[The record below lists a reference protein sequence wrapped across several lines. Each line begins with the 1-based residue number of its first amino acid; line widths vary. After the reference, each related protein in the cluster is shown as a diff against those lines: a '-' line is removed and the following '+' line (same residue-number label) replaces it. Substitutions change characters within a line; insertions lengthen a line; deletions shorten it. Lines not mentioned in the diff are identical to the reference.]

1 MGLDRAGCEPVGFY
15 ERRSTQVAEQILVV
29 DDQSD
34 VCENIR
40 DILQSDGY
48 AVECT
53 HSLSA
58 ARQRDDWHT
67 FSAVLLDRVF
77 PDGNSDG
84 LLHQIS
90 QAAPETPVIVIT
102 GYHDLDGAVVALR
115 NGAADYLFKPTDSNA
130 LKATLLRVQERRKLR
145 AKLARLAATVES
157 SEDAIIGTDLDGT
170 IVSWNASAT
179 RLFDH
184 DAADAIG
191 RPIAII
197 APDDRSR
204 EWQETLDR
212 IRRGDRIEHFET
224 VRMRADGCPV
234 HVSLSVSPVRNSH
247 GDIIGASRNFRDISK
262 RKLLEKQLVESERMA
277 YLGRMVPVIAHEG
290 RNALQRISV
299 GVEFLGMQF
308 QDQPAVQKD
317 LNRITAASADL
328 HKVLEKIISF
338 SAPLDLKP
346 SNCHLPDLWRAAWSD
361 IEHFRTGREADLR
374 EHTSGVNLRC
384 SVDPGKFILVFRH
397 LFENSLLACAGPVT
411 IGIHCSESTLA
422 EAVVL
427 EIAVRDNGPGVPT
440 ELADQAF
447 EPFFTTR
454 IHGAGLGL
462 AIAKRIVEAH
472 RGEIVLETS
481 ADTGAGILIKLP
493 RDRG

>member
-1 MGLDRAGCEPVGFY
+1 M
-15 ERRSTQVAEQILVV
+15 QVAERILIV
-29 DDQSD
+29 DDQVD
-34 VCENIR
+34 VCQNVRE
-40 DILQSDGY
+40 ILELDGY
-48 AVECT
+48 VVECT

-58 ARQRDDWHT
+58 ARQRNDWHT
-67 FSAVLLDRVF
+67 FAAVLLDRVF
-77 PDGNSDG
+77 PDGNSDV
-84 LLHQIS
+84 LLPQIS
-90 QAAPETPVIVIT
+90 QAAPDTPVIVIT
-102 GYHDLDGAVVALR
+102 GYDDLDGAVEALR
-115 NGAADYLFKPTDSNA
+115 NGAADYLLKPTDSNA

-145 AKLARLAATVES
+145 AKLARLAAIVES
-157 SEDAIIGTDLDGT
+157 SEDAIIGTSLDGT
-170 IVSWNASAT
+170 IISWNAGAT
-179 RLFDH
+179 RLFDY

-197 APDDRSR
+197 APDDCSR

-212 IRRGDRIEHFET
+212 IQRGDRIEHFET
-224 VRMRADGCPV
+224 VRMRADGSPV

-247 GDIIGASRNFRDISK
+247 GDIIGASRIFRDISK
-262 RKLLEKQLVESERMA
+262 RKLLEQQLVESERMA
-277 YLGRMVPVIAHEG
+277 YLGRMVPIIAHEG

-299 GVEFLGMQF
+299 GVEFLGMQI

-328 HKVLEKIISF
+328 HEILERIISF

-361 IEHFRTGREADLR
+361 IEHLRTGREADLR

-384 SVDPGKFILVFRH
+384 SVDPRKFFLVFRH

-411 IGIHCSESTLA
+411 IGIHCSESASA

-427 EIAVRDNGPGVPT
+427 EIAVRDNGPGVPA
-440 ELADQAF
+440 ELAAQAF

-472 RGEIVLETS
+472 RGEIVLETA

-493 RDRG
+493 RDRGQTVCPKNTSE